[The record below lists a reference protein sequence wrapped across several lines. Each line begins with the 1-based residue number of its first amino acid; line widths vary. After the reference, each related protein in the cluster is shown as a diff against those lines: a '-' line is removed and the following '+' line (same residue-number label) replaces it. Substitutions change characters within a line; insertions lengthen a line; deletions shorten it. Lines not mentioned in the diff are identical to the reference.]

1 MDYGLE
7 HNSIALSQACLLLSL
22 QSTMMNQKLNSVWL
36 SKAISHAEAARAN
49 HYYHEPD
56 PNHRLCLKRLWWSC
70 ILRDRMIAL
79 GVRRMIQIGAEK
91 FDFDQAGLEA
101 EDLAE
106 ECHESDVY
114 DFASKKSLSKIVVAQ
129 CELAVAMMPMM
140 ITAYCDETPSQM
152 GGASVSLL
160 IHSMTAVEKASTEL
174 SVWAR
179 RFRTALVRLAD
190 EEKDGH
196 DANPSITLFAHMTLI
211 HYQYDL
217 PTTYQP
223 LCCC

>member
-7 HNSIALSQACLLLSL
+7 HNSIALAQACLLLSL

-36 SKAISHAEAARAN
+36 SKAIAHAEVARA
-49 HYYHEPD
+49 HLYTREKD
-56 PNHRLCLKRLWWSC
+56 PSHRLCLKRLWWSC

-91 FDFDQAGLEA
+91 FDFDQTGLEA
-101 EDLAE
+101 EDLSE
-106 ECHESDVY
+106 ECDKSDVY
-114 DFASKKSLSKIVVAQ
+114 DSASKMRLSKIVVAQ

-140 ITAYCDETPSQM
+140 IIAYCDESPSHL
-152 GGASVSLL
+152 GASSVSVL

-179 RFRTALVRLAD
+179 RFRSTLVRLAD
-190 EEKDGH
+190 EDQDGR
-196 DANPSITLFAHMTLI
+196 DVNPSITLFAHLTLI
-211 HYQYDL
+211 HY
-217 PTTYQP
+217 
-223 LCCC
+223 

>member
-7 HNSIALSQACLLLSL
+7 HNSMALAQACLLLSL

-36 SKAISHAEAARAN
+36 SKAIAHAEIAKAN
-49 HYYHEPD
+49 HYYREK
-56 PNHRLCLKRLWWSC
+56 NSSHRLCLKRLWWSC
-70 ILRDRMIAL
+70 ILRDRMISL
-79 GVRRMIQIGAEK
+79 GVRRMIQIGPEK

-114 DFASKKSLSKIVVAQ
+114 DSASKKSLSKIVVAQ

-140 ITAYCDETPSQM
+140 ITAYCDETPSQID
-152 GGASVSLL
+152 GSSVSML
-160 IHSMTAVEKASTEL
+160 IHSMTVVERASTEL

-179 RFRTALVRLAD
+179 RFRLALVRLSD
-190 EEKDGH
+190 EDQDGR

-211 HYQYDL
+211 HY
-217 PTTYQP
+217 
-223 LCCC
+223 